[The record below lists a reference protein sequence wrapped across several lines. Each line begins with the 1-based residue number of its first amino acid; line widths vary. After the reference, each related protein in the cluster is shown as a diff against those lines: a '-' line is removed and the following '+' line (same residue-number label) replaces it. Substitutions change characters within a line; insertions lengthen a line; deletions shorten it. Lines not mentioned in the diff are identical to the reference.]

1 MVRNLLAAAR
11 RARFHRLLLA
21 MGVIVCLLASPAVAQ
36 GRSTG
41 DSGATPAAQA
51 LKIYQALRDQ
61 DYKALFHLLAF
72 TANGQA
78 TLTTADDFA
87 RDVRAGYDSG
97 FKTPEEK
104 AISDRILTSISEIMI
119 GEPVITGTKAAIPT
133 SAKIT
138 VKGQTLTF
146 KGMAHL
152 IQDKGVWKLDLTF
165 DEDSEKTMAQRTGE
179 LIGSPD

>member
-1 MVRNLLAAAR
+1 MFGMLLAAAR

-21 MGVIVCLLASPAVAQ
+21 MGIVVCLLTPPAVAQ
-36 GRSTG
+36 AAG
-41 DSGATPAAQA
+41 DTTATPAAQA

-61 DYKALFHLLAF
+61 DYRALFHLLAF
-72 TANGQA
+72 TAKGQA
-78 TLTTADDFA
+78 TLTTAEDFA

-104 AISDRILTSISEIMI
+104 AISDRILASISGIMI
-119 GEPVITGTKAAIPT
+119 GEPVITGNKAAIPT
-133 SAKIT
+133 SARIT

-146 KGMAHL
+146 RGMAHL
-152 IQDKGVWKLDLTF
+152 IKDKGVWKLDLTF

-179 LIGSPD
+179 LIGSPE